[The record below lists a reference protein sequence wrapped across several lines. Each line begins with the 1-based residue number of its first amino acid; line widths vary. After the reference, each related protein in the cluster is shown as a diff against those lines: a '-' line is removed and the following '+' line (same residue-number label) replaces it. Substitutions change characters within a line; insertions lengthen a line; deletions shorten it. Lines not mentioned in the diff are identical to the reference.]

1 METSGQINK
10 TLANVSEEQLSSNT
24 IISIIPDLKAIKNR
38 VHPSSLKE
46 DADTT
51 EFLIEG
57 IFQVVW
63 HSDIPNR
70 ITLLNILFE

>member
-1 METSGQINK
+1 MTK
-10 TLANVSEEQLSSNT
+10 ALANVSEEQLSSNT
-24 IISIIPDLKAIKNR
+24 IVSIIPDLKVTKNR

-57 IFQVVW
+57 I
-63 HSDIPNR
+63 I
-70 ITLLNILFE
+70 